1 MSRIGCAILA
11 AGASRRLG
19 RPKQLVFWRGHELV
33 RHLALQALSS
43 RASEVSIIVGAH
55 AERVVPVVSDLP
67 VSCIMNLGWREGVS
81 SSIRCATHWAT
92 QKGLEALI
100 LMASDQPHLDMY
112 HLDELVS
119 EHENGATQVASR
131 YGGDGG
137 GAGVP
142 ALFGESVFRRLFTLS
157 GDTGVCSLLRGEP
170 RTRTID
176 WPAGEIDIDTSDD
189 LALLFDELG
198 EPRLPVDYLCNFD
211 SLRRQDASAAS
222 EDHP

>member
-43 RASEVSIIVGAH
+43 RASEVAVIVGAH

-67 VSCIMNLGWREGVS
+67 VSCVVNLGWREGVA

-92 QKGLEALI
+92 QRGLEALI
-100 LMASDQPHLDMY
+100 VMASDQPHLDMY
-112 HLDELVS
+112 HLDDLVS

-131 YGGDGG
+131 YGGV
-137 GAGVP
+137 AGVP

-157 GDTGVCSLLRGEP
+157 GDAGACSLLRSEP
-170 RTRTID
+170 QTRTIE
-176 WPAGEIDIDTSDD
+176 WPAGEIDIDTTDD

-198 EPRLPVDYLCNFD
+198 EPRCPVDYLCSFNP
-211 SLRRQDASAAS
+211 LRGPDALPTSA
-222 EDHP
+222 DRP